1 MLFKITSELVLS
13 VLLAQVGKNLKGCLE
28 GASQVPGAGN
38 SELITH
44 SPVCSAV
51 SLRLKT
57 ILQDAN

>member
-1 MLFKITSELVLS
+1 M
-13 VLLAQVGKNLKGCLE
+13 LLAQVGKNLKGCLE
-28 GASQVPGAGN
+28 GVSQVPGADN